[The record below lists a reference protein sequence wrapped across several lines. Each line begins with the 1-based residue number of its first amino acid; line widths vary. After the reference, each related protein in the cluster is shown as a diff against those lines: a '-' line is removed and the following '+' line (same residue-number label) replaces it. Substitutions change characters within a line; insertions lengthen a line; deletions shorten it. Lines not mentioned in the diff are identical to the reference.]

1 MTSTAL
7 DNGLAER
14 FHSELWLLKIVWP
27 TGTMRLMTSPGELV
41 FGGETYLGADP
52 AGWGTILDAE
62 GIGDG
67 VGGQALACR
76 VRLALTSTL
85 RTACFHATAQGSRAD
100 VWRGLRSLTSN
111 EVIDLEPLIVAGKV
125 SSAPMRFGIDEETAE
140 VLIADDSR
148 FLPTGGIFYDTNT
161 DARIDASDAFNQ
173 FGAGSS
179 VVGPAWG
186 LGTNGGGGISFPFG
200 GSGGDQFT
208 DGFVNLF

>member
-1 MTSTAL
+1 MTSEAL
-7 DNGLAER
+7 DAGLAAR
-14 FHSELWLLKIVWP
+14 FQSEIWLLKIVWP

-41 FGGETYLGADP
+41 FSGETYFGADP

-62 GIGDG
+62 SIGDG

-76 VRLALTSTL
+76 VRMALTTTL
-85 RTACFHATAQGSRAD
+85 RTACFHPTAQGSRAD
-100 VWRGLRSLTSN
+100 VWRGLRSLTDN
-111 EVIDLEPLIVAGKV
+111 AVIDVEPLIVGGKV
-125 SSAPMRFGIDEETAE
+125 SSAPMRLGADEETAE

-148 FLPTGGIFYDTNT
+148 FLPVGGVFYDTNT

-186 LGTNGGGGISFPFG
+186 LGTNNGGGGGGYPFG
-200 GSGGDQFT
+200 DRKS
-208 DGFVNLF
+208 VV